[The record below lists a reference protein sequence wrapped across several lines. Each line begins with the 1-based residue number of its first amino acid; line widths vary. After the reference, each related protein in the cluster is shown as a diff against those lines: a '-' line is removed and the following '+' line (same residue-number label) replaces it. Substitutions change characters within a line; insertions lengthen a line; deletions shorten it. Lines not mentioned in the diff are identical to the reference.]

1 MPKSKPLLT
10 LAATLTIAALA
21 VTGCVQASDPDS
33 TDANGDA
40 QNNGDFT
47 VDVTVDY
54 TDDEVTLAEGDVLEV
69 NFGTINTSIG
79 DEWGITAQPDSDVV
93 VNTVRPGDPNATAV
107 APGSDTEFSLYFEAV
122 GTGETS
128 VTFQYSYRGTATTP
142 AEGPG
147 STTLTI
153 KVE

>member
-1 MPKSKPLLT
+1 MPKSKSLLA
-10 LAATLTIAALA
+10 LAATLTVAAA
-21 VTGCVQASDPDS
+21 VTGCAQASDPDS
-33 TDANGDA
+33 TDANGDG
-40 QNNGDFT
+40 QSNGDFT

-54 TDDEVTLAEGDVLEV
+54 TDEEVTLAEGDVLEV
-69 NFGTINTSIG
+69 DFGTINMSIG
-79 DEWGITAQPDSDVV
+79 DEWGITSQPDSSVV

-128 VTFQYSYRGTATTP
+128 VTFQYSYRGTETTP
-142 AEGPG
+142 ADGPG

>member
-1 MPKSKPLLT
+1 MPKSKSLLA

-21 VTGCVQASDPDS
+21 ITGCAQASDPDS
-33 TDANGDA
+33 TDAQD
-40 QNNGDFT
+40 NGDFT
-47 VDVTVDY
+47 VNVTVDY
-54 TDDEVTLAEGDVLEV
+54 TDGEVTLAEGDVLEV

-79 DEWGITAQPDSDVV
+79 DEWGITAQPDSDIV
-93 VNTVRPGDPNATAV
+93 VNTVRPGDPNATVV

-128 VTFQYSYRGTATTP
+128 VTFQYSYRGTETTP